1 MKLNRIILVATPL
14 VLAGAG
20 SAVVGG
26 YFLARAHHRRM
37 SGRPDLG
44 FISCNHCHQASLN
57 RLPWAK
63 PRPHHDAPG
72 GIVVSPDG
80 KTLFVALDDID
91 EVAAADVASL
101 TVTRRAKVP
110 GGPFGLA
117 LDAAGNR
124 LFVACPH
131 QDRVAV
137 LDTRDLKEQASIAV
151 GIRPTDV
158 AYCQT
163 PAGERLI
170 VPNSGSNDISV
181 LSVSPLSELVRAAGG
196 REPYAVAVSGDGR
209 RVYVANRMAVHD
221 QMLSPPASEVTVLDP
236 ANGHVLNREQL
247 YSAHLAEGITTVP
260 TRGWML
266 NSMIRVRNLVPITQV
281 KDGWVMST
289 GLAVSQ
295 EDGEVTQIPLDEAN
309 AYFSDPSGIVAS
321 PDGKRAYVA
330 SGGADVVT
338 ILDLARLGEWL
349 TQADAATRSDAI
361 LDMTLSYRYVIARIP
376 TGCNPK
382 HLALSPDGR
391 RLFVAE
397 RLDDRV
403 LVVDTT
409 SLKPVGR
416 IVLGDGGRNDPIRQ
430 GERVF
435 TRARYTFQG
444 QFSCRSCHPDG
455 QVDGLS
461 YDFDGSGI
469 GDSLLDNR
477 SLCGVA
483 GTDPFKWNGKN
494 PTLQFQDGPRFARV
508 LMRTDPIPSPQ
519 LDELA
524 TFLEHLPPTRTI
536 PWSRVGQP
544 LTPAEE
550 RGRKLFF
557 ATQRTDG
564 TPIPLALR
572 CQTCHRP
579 PLFTDRLLRS
589 VGTKAPRDASGMFDT
604 PHLIGIGAS
613 APYLHDGRAKTLEE
627 IWTTYQK
634 DDLHGVS
641 SYWSKEQ
648 LNDLVEYLKT
658 L

>member
-1 MKLNRIILVATPL
+1 MKLKRFILVATSL

-20 SAVVGG
+20 TTVGG
-26 YFLARAHHRRM
+26 YFGLRAHHRRM

-44 FISCNHCHQASLN
+44 FVSCNHCHGVSLDK
-57 RLPWAK
+57 LPWAK
-63 PRPHHDAPG
+63 RRPHHDAPG

-80 KTLFVALDDID
+80 KTLFIALDDVD
-91 EVAAADVASL
+91 EVAEADVASL
-101 TVTRRAKVP
+101 TVTRRANVP

-124 LFVACPH
+124 LFVACPN

-137 LDTRDLKEQASIAV
+137 LDTSDLKEQASIAV

-170 VPNSGSNDISV
+170 VPNSGSDDISL
-181 LSVSPLSELVRAAGG
+181 LSVSPLSELVRTAAG

-209 RVYVANRMAVHD
+209 RVYVANRVAVHD

-236 ANGHVLNREQL
+236 ANGHVLDREQL
-247 YSAHLAEGITTVP
+247 HSAHLAEGITPVP

-266 NSMIRVRNLVPITQV
+266 NSLVRVRNLVPITQV

-289 GLAVSQ
+289 GLAISQ
-295 EDGEVTQIPLDEAN
+295 ADGEVTQVPLDEVN
-309 AYFSDPSGIVAS
+309 AYFSDPSGVVAS

-338 ILDLARLGEWL
+338 VLDLDRLGAWL

-361 LDMTLSYRYVIARIP
+361 GDMALSGRYVIARIP
-376 TGCNPK
+376 TGCNPR
-382 HLALSPDGR
+382 HLALSADGR

-397 RLDDRV
+397 RLDDGV

-409 SLKPVGR
+409 NFKPIGR
-416 IVLGDGGRNDPIRQ
+416 VVLGDGGRDDPIRQ

-455 QVDGLS
+455 RVDGLS

-483 GTDPFKWNGKN
+483 GTAPFKWNGKN

-508 LMRTDPIPSPQ
+508 LMRTDPIPAAQ

-536 PWSRVGQP
+536 PWNRVGKP
-544 LTPAEE
+544 LTLAEE

-604 PHLIGIGAS
+604 PHLVGIGAS

-648 LNDLVEYLKT
+648 LNDLVEYLKM